1 MAFSFSSLL
10 HLYNAI
16 RPQYCTVHPTPFWVM
31 CLCQSSPITDHRRLC
46 SRPQKIIW
54 RIAST
59 EQSLFFPVKITTQRP
74 QKTSQRLNL
83 SEASCNKEKQWLLHA
98 GPQSC
103 HITTRSPPV
112 EGHTPHWRWA
122 SQGQGKSSGS
132 RGQAQGCLLLQEDS
146 LVKELGNVC
155 NITASRESSS
165 GQRLTHTITWKT
177 AREQWRNHCLRTLL
191 LPTVLQPPSNDDPG
205 FLCPDRHLTSGC
217 RDICGKEDL
226 TKA

>member
-74 QKTSQRLNL
+74 QNTSQRLNL

-103 HITTRSPPV
+103 HITTRSPPA

-146 LVKELGNVC
+146 LVKEPGNVC
-155 NITASRESSS
+155 NITASRAKLQWPKAYTHHYLENSQGTMKKSLFKNT
-165 GQRLTHTITWKT
+165 LTANGVT
-177 AREQWRNHCLRTLL
+177 ASQQWW
-191 LPTVLQPPSNDDPG
+191 PWVFVSW
-205 FLCPDRHLTSGC
+205 
-217 RDICGKEDL
+217 
-226 TKA
+226 